1 MWNAIK
7 TVAIECYDN
16 RYRLFRLASYELK
29 AQNNGTV
36 LGFFWN
42 LLNPALQILIY
53 WLVFKIGLN
62 AAAPQGGYPY
72 IIWMIFG
79 IIPWFYISSSLI
91 GSTGA
96 IYNFSGVLKRMNFP
110 PAVVPVK
117 TVFSAFFGHLF
128 AMCVVFS
135 IYFLCGYKLGINAL
149 WLFYFMLC
157 SLVFLVGYALFASAI
172 TVVFRDFQKFMNSVI
187 RLLFYLSPVVWNQE
201 SLPDNLRFVLRL
213 NPLAYI
219 IDGYRESV
227 LYNHNLLFHWKQGIY
242 FWVFTLALFAFGCTV
257 HMRLRRQFMDLI

>member
-1 MWNAIK
+1 MWTSIK
-7 TVAIECYDN
+7 TVITECYSN
-16 RYRLFRLASYELK
+16 RYRLFRLACYELK

-36 LGFFWN
+36 FGFFWN

-53 WLVFKIGLN
+53 WFVFEIGLN
-62 AAAPQGGYPY
+62 AAAPRDGYPY

-79 IIPWFYISSSLI
+79 IIPWFYLSTSLV

-96 IYNFSGVLKRMNFP
+96 IFNFSGVLKRMNFP

-117 TVFSAFFGHLF
+117 TVLSAFLGHLL

-135 IYFLCGYKLGINAL
+135 IFFLCGYGVGFNAL
-149 WLFYFMLC
+149 WLIYFMFC
-157 SLVFLVGYALFASAI
+157 SVAFLIGYVLFASAI
-172 TVVFRDFQKFMNSVI
+172 TVVFKDFQKLMNSII
-187 RLLFYLSPVVWNQE
+187 RLLFYISPVVWSPE
-201 SLPDNLRFVLRL
+201 RLPENLRFVLKL

-227 LYNHNLLFHWKQGIY
+227 LYNHGLLFHWKQGVY
-242 FWVFTLALFAFGCTV
+242 FWAFTLILFIVGCVV
-257 HMRLRRQFMDLI
+257 HMRLRKQFMDLI